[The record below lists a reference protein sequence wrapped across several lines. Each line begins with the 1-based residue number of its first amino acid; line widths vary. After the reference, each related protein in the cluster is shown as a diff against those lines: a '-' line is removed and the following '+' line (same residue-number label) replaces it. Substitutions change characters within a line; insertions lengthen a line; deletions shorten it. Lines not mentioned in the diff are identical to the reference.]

1 MKAILHT
8 AYGPPEELQLK
19 EVEKPVPKEN
29 EVLIKIHVTTVTT
42 SDCNFR
48 NLTFV
53 PKLVELPMRLQFGF
67 SKPKY
72 NIIGLDL
79 AGDIEAVGANVTK
92 FKKGDKVFGTPEPAL
107 GTYAEYIC
115 IPEDGVLTLKP
126 ESMTYEEAA
135 AITNMANSALFFT
148 RDLGNIQIGDKVLI
162 NGASGGIG
170 TYAVQLA
177 KYYGAEVTGVCS
189 TKNLELAKS
198 LGADHVIDYTKE
210 DFTKNGQTYDV
221 IFDAAAK
228 SSFSACKDSLKEGG
242 VYLHTLPQL
251 NVILPMLW
259 TSFIGSKK
267 VKMGSAPAKVENLI
281 TLKELV
287 EASNL
292 KTVISRRYP
301 LEQIAEAF
309 RYVEGGHKTGNVII
323 NVVQNDKP

>member
-8 AYGPPEELQLK
+8 KYGPPEELQLK

-29 EVLIKIHVTTVTT
+29 EVLIKIHATTVTT

-79 AGDIEAVGANVTK
+79 AGEIEDVGEAVTR

-107 GTYAEYIC
+107 GTHAEYIC
-115 IPEDGVLTLKP
+115 MPEDGVLTIKP
-126 ESMTYEEAA
+126 ESMGYEEAA
-135 AITNMANSALFFT
+135 AITNMANTALYFT
-148 RDLGNIQIGDKVLI
+148 RDLGKLQAGDKVLI

-189 TKNLELAKS
+189 TSNLELVRS
-198 LGADHVIDYTKE
+198 LGADEVIDYTQE
-210 DFTKNGQTYDV
+210 DFTKNGKHYDL
-221 IFDAAAK
+221 IFDIVANRSVSDYLLALK
-228 SSFSACKDSLKEGG
+228 PRGHYVACAFNPTSLFLGPL
-242 VYLHTLPQL
+242 V
-251 NVILPMLW
+251 
-259 TSFIGSKK
+259 SKK
-267 VKMGSAPAKVENLI
+267 SAKKAISLSHKPNQNDLLYIKKLFEDGKIVP
-281 TLKELV
+281 
-287 EASNL
+287 
-292 KTVISRRYP
+292 VIDRSFR
-301 LEQIAEAF
+301 LSEVAEAL
-309 RYVEGGHKTGNVII
+309 RYLEEGHPRGKVVITVEQDNS
-323 NVVQNDKP
+323 